1 MSSRA
6 WCLVAGVV
14 LGLSGCELFGVKPP
28 EPPPPEPTL
37 PSPRLASA
45 QLPFKLADDLT
56 INVGAIERLN
66 FGRRVEV
73 GPEVAT
79 SLFIG
84 SSSDLTRQVTD
95 SLVAVA
101 ALPDRVVVVFP
112 AAPDGVM
119 TVAQGGLDLP
129 WTAAPLDPET
139 PLRRFEVGALD
150 AVVAPDGAVL
160 IAVRQRPFGLL
171 LYRWTP
177 GGPTTKERLVV
188 SATPTEHW
196 SNSRCPDV
204 RLDATARG
212 GVVLAYSAGKRAAL
226 AWRKPGA
233 TTWTEHLTPPLEYDD
248 TVHFDLGCTN
258 RVLFDASGLPQLL
271 SLVRTFKRKPGDPVP
286 YDPRQPGYE
295 DPAWNLPDF
304 HPRGLLGLSPP
315 VTGFHGYTM
324 RADGLLSRFTSVP
337 APEAFI
343 DVEHSGHVGFAAFER
358 HPGGYLLSGP
368 RFAWGGG
375 SKAFSSLR
383 ASGPALDPASLPPDF
398 EVELTVDAYEVE
410 APGGGYTLVPN
421 LSGLGGF
428 MEAEHLAIN
437 PCGDAQL
444 WTTAGEYRSLS
455 RGARHN
461 SVVSCLGEPLAPV
474 GRYAATGGYDNTPA
488 FAHGERPYEVGVCSG
503 GGTLAICHGG
513 HEPTTRV
520 ALPEET
526 APRLVS
532 TVPAAGEVPLTTER
546 VTFTLSRALEAGE
559 RLGAGVVRVDQ
570 LEGEWV
576 TPVVE
581 GAVVTVPLPAP
592 LAPGATYRVLLSV
605 TNDAGDRWWLYL
617 DGGAPAVTFTTAK
630 SPGVVDAR
638 VAPTPFR
645 CDGVRDGG
653 TCDLAERVRG
663 MGGSYDELGHSYD
676 YAARPL
682 GVPSVYDAQG
692 NRVVDATAQVM
703 PTGQT
708 RFTWGSTLARDAR
721 YEARFPPGIVTF
733 DGTEWFPEDLTLG
746 FFTRP

>member
-1 MSSRA
+1 
-6 WCLVAGVV
+6 LVLGLA
-14 LGLSGCELFGVKPP
+14 LGLSGCELFGFKEP
-28 EPPPPEPTL
+28 EPPPPEPAL
-37 PSPRLASA
+37 PSPRLAPA
-45 QLPFKLADDLT
+45 RLPFQLANDLT
-56 INVGAIERLN
+56 INNGAIERLN

-84 SSSDLTRQVTD
+84 SSSDLTRQVMD
-95 SLVAVA
+95 SLLAVA

-129 WTAAPLDPET
+129 WTAAPLDPEA

-160 IAVRQRPFGLL
+160 IAVRKRPFGLV

-177 GGPTTKERLVV
+177 GGPTTKEPVPV
-188 SATPTEHW
+188 GATPTEHW

-212 GVVLAYSAGKRAAL
+212 GVVLAYSAGKHAAL
-226 AWRKPGA
+226 AWRKPAA

-248 TVHFDLGCTN
+248 TVHFDMGCTN

-271 SLVRTFKRKPGDPVP
+271 SLVRTFKRKPGDPEP
-286 YDPRQPGYE
+286 YDPRQPGYQ

-324 RADGLLSRFTSVP
+324 RADGLLSRNTSVRS
-337 APEAFI
+337 PEAFNSV
-343 DVEHSGHVGFAAFER
+343 DHPGHVGFAAFER

-368 RFAWGGG
+368 RFEWGGG
-375 SKAFSSLR
+375 SLAYSSLQ

-398 EVELTVDAYEVE
+398 RIELRVDSYEVE
-410 APGGGYTLVPN
+410 TPGGGYTQVPV
-421 LSGLGGF
+421 LTGLGGF
-428 MEAEHLAIN
+428 MEAEHLSTN
-437 PCGDAQL
+437 PCGDVRV
-444 WTTAGEYRSLS
+444 WTTSGEYRSLG
-455 RGARHN
+455 RGARYN
-461 SVVSCLGEPLAPV
+461 SVVACLGEPLAPV
-474 GRYAATGGYDNTPA
+474 GHFVEAAGHNKTPA
-488 FAHGERPYEVGVCSG
+488 FAHGERPYEVGVCSA
-503 GGTLAICHGG
+503 GTNLVICHGG
-513 HEPTTRV
+513 HEPTTQV
-520 ALPEET
+520 PSPEET
-526 APRLVS
+526 APRVVS
-532 TVPAAGEVPLTTER
+532 TVPPPGELPLTTER
-546 VTFTLSRALEAGE
+546 VSVTLSRAPEAGE
-559 RLGAGVVRVDQ
+559 RFGFGVVRVDQ

-576 TPVVE
+576 TPVME
-581 GAVVTVPLPAP
+581 GATATVPLPSP
-592 LAPGATYRVLLSV
+592 LAPGATYRVLLGVISEA
-605 TNDAGDRWWLYL
+605 DDRWWLYL

-630 SPGVVDAR
+630 TPGVVDTR
-638 VAPTPFR
+638 VSPSPFR

-663 MGGSYDELGHSYD
+663 EGGGYDELGHSYD

-733 DGTEWFPEDLTLG
+733 EGTEWFPEDLKLG